1 MPFNNNLWPGRTLN
15 AVSASGAPKKIAGNV
30 SRNVWV
36 IAMDM
41 INTPREGNEKILDKY
56 AEELTTRRLT
66 RFIWIPGVMPVKYS
80 AYTLNLTP

>member
-1 MPFNNNLWPGRTLN
+1 MPLSSSLWPGKTLN
-15 AVSASGAPKKIAGNV
+15 AVSDSGAPKKIAGSV
-30 SRNVWV
+30 SRNVCV
-36 IAMDM
+36 IAIEIMK
-41 INTPREGNEKILDKY
+41 IPRDGNEKILDKY